1 MSPLNKFLNYS
12 VGFSRR
18 QEGKA
23 EGRRQEAGGKGRR
36 QEAGGRRERQ
46 KAEGRRQEGKT
57 EGRRQEGKAE
67 GRRQEAGGG
76 RERRIITLLQPIDRS
91 YIAAAITLRT
101 DQTAETT

>member
-18 QEGKA
+18 WKGKA
-23 EGRRQEAGGKGRR
+23 EGRRQEAGGK
-36 QEAGGRRERQ
+36 
-46 KAEGRRQEGKT
+46 
-57 EGRRQEGKAE
+57 

-91 YIAAAITLRT
+91 YIAAALTLRT